1 MRVLLAAVNA
11 KYIHANLAVLY
22 LREVTGDLPAETII
36 GEYTINMRKEE
47 ILEDIYRKHPDI
59 ICFSC
64 YIWNRNMIA
73 GLIRDLRR
81 ILPEVPIWA
90 GGPDVTY
97 EAESFLEQFP
107 ECTGVMVGEG
117 ERSFRGL
124 IGACLRGEKD
134 LSGIPG
140 LVFRDEDGSIRRNA
154 PAVPMA
160 MDDLPFVYCPE
171 LDYGG
176 TCSAA
181 DHLSGGEPQHT
192 EKTQRKEQLQPI
204 DQPQCM
210 GKLQCREQP
219 QRMTESEAPCRA
231 QQEDGDWA
239 FENRIIYYE
248 TSRGCPF
255 SCSYCLSSVSDRT
268 RFRSL
273 SKVLPELQFFLDRKV
288 PQVKF
293 VDRTFNCSHEHAM
306 AIWKYIAEHD
316 NGITNFHFEIG
327 ADLLREDE
335 MDVLAGLRPG
345 AVQLEIGVQSVNPDT
360 IRAIDRVMDLGIL
373 RRNVDRIH
381 RAGNIHCHLDLIAG
395 LPYEDLASFR
405 HSFDEIFRMKP
416 DQLQLGFLKLLKGS
430 ALCRDA
436 DKYGIVCSPEAP
448 YEVLRTDWISYEDLL
463 ELRGVEEMT
472 EVYYNSFQFSTS
484 VTLLADVKGSPYEF
498 FRALSEFYR
507 ENHLTGRAFSRIQ
520 RIDILREF
528 AESWDPEEKGRYE
541 ELFLLDLY
549 LRENSRRRPE
559 WAKEA
564 LTAEAKEEV
573 REFLRRQAV
582 LPEAERRL
590 RGYEAYDSRQME
602 HMTHAETFTDPY
614 VVRLLREAVKN
625 GGFSRNVDEN
635 LKNVDKEE
643 PPVDRITVLFDY
655 RRRDPLNG
663 NADVI
668 RTDSPNDGRTAG
680 AESRTDRRM

>member
-64 YIWNRNMIA
+64 YIWNRNMNA

-192 EKTQRKEQLQPI
+192 EKTQRKEQPQPI
-204 DQPQCM
+204 DQP
-210 GKLQCREQP
+210 QCREQP

-231 QQEDGDWA
+231 QQGDGDWA

-573 REFLRRQAV
+573 REFLRRQAA

-625 GGFSRNVDEN
+625 GVFSRNVDEN

-668 RTDSPNDGRTAG
+668 RIDSPNDGRTAG

>member
-107 ECTGVMVGEG
+107 ECTSVMVGEG

-176 TCSAA
+176 KCSAE

-192 EKTQRKEQLQPI
+192 EKTQRREQLQPI

-231 QQEDGDWA
+231 QQGDGDWA

-573 REFLRRQAV
+573 REFLRRQAA

-643 PPVDRITVLFDY
+643 PLVDRITVLFDY